1 MPRPYRMGQRQVAAD
16 QTRAR
21 ILAATRE
28 LIMASDGFARF
39 SIDAVARHADVA
51 RMTIYYQ
58 FGSRIGLLEALCDTL
73 GAQGGMQQLAT
84 AFQQPTAIGALD
96 TAIAV
101 FSHFW
106 DSDRLVTR
114 RLRGLAALDPD
125 FEQVIRAR
133 DERRRRALGMIV
145 GRFVE
150 DAHGPATRS
159 LEEQVNVLVAVTSFE
174 FFDML
179 ADPIRTCQEVAP
191 IVRDLARAALGLS
204 D

>member
-21 ILAATRE
+21 ILAAARE
-28 LIMASDGFARF
+28 LIMDRDGFARF
-39 SIDAVARHADVA
+39 SIDAVARRADVA

-96 TAIAV
+96 TYIAV

-106 DSDRLVTR
+106 DSDRVVTR

-133 DERRRRALGMIV
+133 DERRRRGLRVIV
-145 GRFVE
+145 GRFADEGAWPANRSVE
-150 DAHGPATRS
+150 EP
-159 LEEQVNVLVAVTSFE
+159 VNVLVVVTSFE
-174 FFDML
+174 CFDLL
-179 ADPIRTCQEVAP
+179 AGPTRTCQAVAP
-191 IVRDLARAALGLS
+191 IVRGLALAALGLNA
-204 D
+204 

>member
-21 ILAATRE
+21 ILAAARE

-73 GAQGGMQQLAT
+73 GAQGGMHQLAT

-96 TAIAV
+96 TCLAV

-125 FEQVIRAR
+125 FEQVVRAR

-179 ADPIRTCQEVAP
+179 AGPIRTCQEVAP
-191 IVRDLARAALGLS
+191 IVRDLALAALGLS